1 MATKV
6 GAMAMTMSNSI
17 TVKKERCGGC
27 QGFVSIHNKIICC
40 SSCDLIYHAKCS
52 VNQFE
57 FDHINDLWMCWKC
70 LANNPKKYN
79 PFISLTYDKHDPN
92 CLYDVEDLKDI
103 TNILDSCQ
111 LYTPQG
117 FNNLVHTKFANGKD
131 KNLISVIFNNI
142 DGNASNF
149 DTFVAEL
156 GQYENTFSVIAI
168 AETNIDEE
176 NKNLYGICNYNCEYN
191 SKIQGK
197 KKGSGL
203 GLYIHEKFQCTRI
216 EKLCQCSQNLESL
229 FIEITNT
236 NEPMTVG
243 VCYRPPNGDLSRFFI
258 EIDALMKE
266 LPLQNVIVMGDFN
279 INLFSANSNF
289 EHTFYGNNFIPTISL
304 ATHERA
310 GCNPTL
316 IDNILVNSTGDFVNA
331 GVLESRVSDHH
342 PIFYFSR
349 CNIKA
354 CNSKSDKLPKFDFC
368 QTNTDKFLI
377 DVETKITASEFEYSE
392 ASFVVFN
399 DLLSSLLND
408 NFVVDESKFG
418 NSRRNRLINPWITNG
433 IIASINGKQTYYRKW
448 KKSCTKTNLRGDDD
462 LYIKYKVFRQELR
475 KVIKTAK
482 RVYYYKKFD
491 KAKGNIK
498 KTWSII
504 NELRGK
510 SKKNIKASFVID
522 GKLVEN
528 RREISNEFNIFF
540 SSVARKLNTKVYSST
555 LNCNH
560 SENFLNY
567 LNNRVSNSIL
577 MHNCSDTE
585 INDIIRGFECGKS
598 SDINIQILKKSCTY
612 LSGHLSGFYNHFME
626 FGVFPEILKNGVI
639 TPVFK
644 KGDSRH
650 LDNYRPVSMLPILGK
665 ILEKII
671 YNRLYS
677 FLTSMNVIYD
687 NQFGFR
693 KNHSTSHAINYSVNK
708 ILNEIEMK
716 NHVVGI
722 FIDLSK
728 AFDTIDHQKLL
739 AKLEHYGIRGR
750 CHKILKS
757 YLSDRTQQT
766 KFQDTISN
774 KNEVE
779 FGVPQGSVL
788 GPLLFLIYIN
798 DIVNSSL
805 LGNFVLFADDTNIF
819 VVGKTANEAY
829 ERASKVL
836 EEIYKYMLSNQLHIN
851 VGKCCYMHF
860 RPRQNNEERRT
871 CARVRPFGS
880 ELCLKLCGKKLKK
893 VDKVKF
899 LGVIIDDQLNWEAQ
913 INHLETK
920 LNFSIIM
927 IKRIKKF
934 IPKSEYLKIY
944 NALFLSH
951 LTYCISCWGGIS
963 KLKLLRI
970 FAIQKRCVRL
980 LFGKQ
985 FTFDHPEYYETCA
998 RVRTF
1003 DENMAPKNFCLEH
1016 TKPLFNEHK
1025 LLSLENLSKFHS
1037 FMEVFKIMKL
1047 NSPISLY
1054 EYFHLGPRS
1063 EKLTLILPRVYLD
1076 ISKQNFVFGSSMIWN
1091 EFFGRVLS
1099 RCAPQSSGLVIPG
1112 SDPNSDLAASTSVV
1126 KIRLKSLL
1134 LASQTIG
1141 DETEWLQ

>member
-1 MATKV
+1 M
-6 GAMAMTMSNSI
+6 
-17 TVKKERCGGC
+17 
-27 QGFVSIHNKIICC
+27 
-40 SSCDLIYHAKCS
+40 
-52 VNQFE
+52 
-57 FDHINDLWMCWKC
+57 
-70 LANNPKKYN
+70 
-79 PFISLTYDKHDPN
+79 
-92 CLYDVEDLKDI
+92 
-103 TNILDSCQ
+103 
-111 LYTPQG
+111 
-117 FNNLVHTKFANGKD
+117 
-131 KNLISVIFNNI
+131 
-142 DGNASNF
+142 
-149 DTFVAEL
+149 
-156 GQYENTFSVIAI
+156 
-168 AETNIDEE
+168 
-176 NKNLYGICNYNCEYN
+176 
-191 SKIQGK
+191 
-197 KKGSGL
+197 
-203 GLYIHEKFQCTRI
+203 
-216 EKLCQCSQNLESL
+216 
-229 FIEITNT
+229 
-236 NEPMTVG
+236 
-243 VCYRPPNGDLSRFFI
+243 
-258 EIDALMKE
+258 
-266 LPLQNVIVMGDFN
+266 
-279 INLFSANSNF
+279 
-289 EHTFYGNNFIPTISL
+289 
-304 ATHERA
+304 
-310 GCNPTL
+310 
-316 IDNILVNSTGDFVNA
+316 
-331 GVLESRVSDHH
+331 
-342 PIFYFSR
+342 
-349 CNIKA
+349 
-354 CNSKSDKLPKFDFC
+354 
-368 QTNTDKFLI
+368 
-377 DVETKITASEFEYSE
+377 
-392 ASFVVFN
+392 
-399 DLLSSLLND
+399 
-408 NFVVDESKFG
+408 
-418 NSRRNRLINPWITNG
+418 
-433 IIASINGKQTYYRKW
+433 
-448 KKSCTKTNLRGDDD
+448 
-462 LYIKYKVFRQELR
+462 
-475 KVIKTAK
+475 
-482 RVYYYKKFD
+482 
-491 KAKGNIK
+491 
-498 KTWSII
+498 
-504 NELRGK
+504 RGK

-567 LNNRVSNSIL
+567 LNNRVNNSIL

-677 FLTSMNVIYD
+677 FLTSLNVIYD

-920 LNFSIIM
+920 LNFSI
-927 IKRIKKF
+927 
-934 IPKSEYLKIY
+934 
-944 NALFLSH
+944 
-951 LTYCISCWGGIS
+951 
-963 KLKLLRI
+963 
-970 FAIQKRCVRL
+970 
-980 LFGKQ
+980 
-985 FTFDHPEYYETCA
+985 
-998 RVRTF
+998 
-1003 DENMAPKNFCLEH
+1003 
-1016 TKPLFNEHK
+1016 
-1025 LLSLENLSKFHS
+1025 
-1037 FMEVFKIMKL
+1037 
-1047 NSPISLY
+1047 
-1054 EYFHLGPRS
+1054 
-1063 EKLTLILPRVYLD
+1063 
-1076 ISKQNFVFGSSMIWN
+1076 
-1091 EFFGRVLS
+1091 
-1099 RCAPQSSGLVIPG
+1099 
-1112 SDPNSDLAASTSVV
+1112 
-1126 KIRLKSLL
+1126 
-1134 LASQTIG
+1134 
-1141 DETEWLQ
+1141 